1 MVASVNRDSKS
12 TLMLWLSGLCIV
24 IMIAVHFLHR
34 QLGFLDDYL
43 LLNRLGN
50 YSSVQVLLVNIS
62 FIIPIILFLI
72 SLVLHK
78 MKQSRMFFQ
87 LAVTLTMTAAS
98 ISIIAGGNGLVEY
111 HFSIF
116 MVLAVIAFFSQIKL
130 IIISTSIFAAHHLVG
145 YFLFPELLCGTSEY
159 KFSLLMIHA
168 LFLIL
173 TCSATILI
181 LYNNRRI
188 ENQLKAETM
197 ILEEEKQQLI
207 QQLVNVST
215 EVQEHVDKLSKDY
228 EESQAANS
236 EIASSL
242 SDSGK
247 DSQIQRNNLET
258 GLEKNSLIMHEVMLI
273 NNSSNI
279 VAAKSETSLQDAR
292 NGMQSIVEASK
303 QMGVITNEVVLS
315 RELTENLEKQSLQIG
330 RILSIITAI
339 IDQTKLLSLNASI
352 EAARAGEHGKGFSV
366 VAQEVRKLANG
377 TEQSAIEIQ
386 VEIEKIQSVIK
397 ELAEGMEK
405 SLSEVL
411 IGNEK
416 IKLSEEAFRS
426 IYKDLTDVEG
436 EAAEIKVAA
445 NSLLLNTESTNKLF
459 ESISFATNQYF
470 NKIES
475 ISSASEEQRA
485 VTESIHTVI
494 KSLTEIVDSL
504 NTIVYKME

>member
-1 MVASVNRDSKS
+1 
-12 TLMLWLSGLCIV
+12 MLWLSGLCIV

-43 LLNRLGN
+43 LLNGISN
-50 YSSVQVLLVNIS
+50 YFGGQILLVNIS
-62 FIIPIILFLI
+62 LIIPIILFLFC
-72 SLVLHK
+72 LVLHI
-78 MKQSRMFFQ
+78 MKLSKQFFQ

-130 IIISTSIFAAHHLVG
+130 IMISTIIFTFHHLAG
-145 YFLFPELLCGTSEY
+145 YFLFPELLCGTTEY
-159 KFSLLMIHA
+159 KFSFLMIHA

-173 TCSATILI
+173 TSSATVLI

-188 ENQLKAETM
+188 EKQFKVETL

-215 EVQEHVDKLSKDY
+215 EVQEHVIRLSKDY
-228 EESQAANS
+228 EESRAANS

-242 SDSGK
+242 FDSGK
-247 DSQIQRNNLET
+247 DSQIQRNHLEK
-258 GLEKNSLIMHEVMLI
+258 GLERNSLIKQEVMLI

-279 VAAKSETSLQDAR
+279 VAAKSEKSLQDTR

-303 QMGVITNEVVLS
+303 QMEVITNEVAKS
-315 RELTENLEKQSLQIG
+315 GELTENLEKQSLQIG
-330 RILSIITAI
+330 QILFIITAI
-339 IDQTKLLSLNASI
+339 VDQTKLLSLNASI

-377 TEQSAIEIQ
+377 TEQSAVEIQ
-386 VEIEKIQSVIK
+386 AVIEKIQSVIE

-411 IGNEK
+411 VGNEK
-416 IKLSEEAFRS
+416 IKLTEIAFQS

-436 EAAEIKVAA
+436 EMAEVKVAV
-445 NSLLLNTESTNKLF
+445 NELMLNTENTNKLF
-459 ESISFATNQYF
+459 ESINVATNQYF

-475 ISSASEEQRA
+475 ISSSSEEQRT

-494 KSLTEIVDSL
+494 KSLTEIVNNL
-504 NTIVYKME
+504 NAIVYKME